1 MKKVVIVTG
10 GAKGI
15 GLNISNKLIENG
27 YFIIILGRSEKSS
40 IEFPKEF
47 KIDKNFKYLKCDIS
61 SPEDR
66 LEVLNYI
73 KSNNLNIYSLINN
86 ASIGPNPR
94 KDILECSE
102 NSFNE
107 ILSNN
112 LVGPFFLTQELVN
125 YMISNKLEGTLNY
138 VINISS
144 ISSFVV
150 SNDRAEYCIS
160 KAAFSMSSKLWA
172 AKLGEFGF
180 QVFDIQP
187 GIIKKQFNY
196 KESFSEF
203 DYESE
208 NELSV
213 MKRWGISA
221 DISTL
226 IDSILNGG
234 LPYVTGSPII
244 IDGGMHIK
252 RL

>member
-1 MKKVVIVTG
+1 MKKVVVITG

-15 GLNISNKLIENG
+15 GLEISNKLIDNG
-27 YFIIILGRSEKSS
+27 YFIIILGRRLEST
-40 IEFPKEF
+40 IQFPKGFE
-47 KIDKNFKYLKCDIS
+47 INKNFKYVQCDIS
-61 SPEDR
+61 SPQDR
-66 LEVLNYI
+66 LRLIDYI
-73 KSNNLNIYSLINN
+73 KSKNINIYSLINN

-112 LVGPFFLTQELVN
+112 LVGPFFLTQELAN
-125 YMISNKLEGTLNY
+125 YMISTKLEDSLSY

-187 GIIKKQFNY
+187 GIIKKELNY
-196 KESFSEF
+196 SESFSEF

-208 NELSV
+208 KELSV

-226 IDSILNGG
+226 INSILNGG
-234 LPYVTGSPII
+234 LPYITGSPII